1 MELIEGREVVYGYRK
16 LTKSLQKVYQLI
28 IKKKKVYR
36 LCTELDI
43 LMPQREK
50 KSKVYEKK
58 LMSGLFIFI
67 FMSLVK
73 LPDICNIG
81 DVSFNF

>member
-1 MELIEGREVVYGYRK
+1 MELIESREVVYGYRK
-16 LTKSLQKVYQLI
+16 LIKSLQKVYQLI

-58 LMSGLFIFI
+58 LMSGLFYLYFYVTRQA
-67 FMSLVK
+67 S
-73 LPDICNIG
+73 
-81 DVSFNF
+81 